1 MLIKVATWDS
11 KRERSMHWPFTV
23 RADPSGFGQIEEV
36 VTVLLRFV
44 AIYSLF
50 DSLNIVFA
58 SGVKGAGDTRFVM
71 LMVFVFSFLGLA
83 LPTYIAM
90 VFLRLGLMAAWT
102 IITIYVIILSFAF
115 LFRFLSGKW
124 KTMLVIDTQDMI
136 EKESVK

>member
-23 RADPSGFGQIEEV
+23 RADPSSFGQIEEV

-102 IITIYVIILSFAF
+102 IITIYVIIVLI
-115 LFRFLSGKW
+115 LYGLNQPG
-124 KTMLVIDTQDMI
+124 IDF
-136 EKESVK
+136 